1 MSRTFDRDNIW
12 ARIAWAMPRE
22 LVYWCAVR
30 LAVHATTGEWSGQ
43 EVPSLKLMD
52 ALDRWKKPEKPKP

>member
-1 MSRTFDRDNIW
+1 
-12 ARIAWAMPRE
+12 MPRE

-52 ALDRWKKPEKPKP
+52 ALDRWKKPEKPRP